1 MLKER
6 FRTGGG
12 TGFIALVMVAALAIA
27 ALAVAAAPAD
37 ANTLRAAYD
46 ATTKAQGFRYASTRT
61 VAVGTDIAPDIT
73 FASNGEQ
80 VGQDRLH
87 STTTLASGSVRLD
100 PFETTQLGPDTY
112 VHLPGSLT
120 PNGVDQWLQLDV
132 LGGLLSGIISPIA
145 LQQASPGDALALL
158 NSVSDVQTVGDE
170 TINGVNTTHLRGTID
185 LAKATAGNGPLAGL
199 GNIYGGPQSTVTVDA
214 YVSKD
219 NSLVRRL
226 VFVSKAD
233 VDLSTLN
240 LGSVLG
246 VAPGLI
252 STNALTNATFDF
264 TDYNAAGITVDPP
277 AQFARVSDYLGNFNL
292 NITFANPQ
300 PTATRAAASATSTAS
315 VTVTVTA
322 TVTATATTTAT
333 LTVTASPTSTV
344 MTTATAPATSAG
356 APLGPVS
363 TGVAGTRFAPVNATG
378 TARP

>member
-1 MLKER
+1 MLRGR

-12 TGFIALVMVAALAIA
+12 TGLVALVMVGALALA
-27 ALAVAAAPAD
+27 AVAVAAAPAD
-37 ANTLRAAYD
+37 TNALRSAYD
-46 ATTKAQGFRYASTRT
+46 ATTRAQAFRFASTRM
-61 VAVGTDIAPDIT
+61 VAVGSDVAPDIT
-73 FASNGEQ
+73 FVSNGEQ

-87 STTTLASGSVRLD
+87 TSTTLTSGGIRLD
-100 PFETTQLGPDTY
+100 PIEATQIGHDAY

-158 NSVSDVQTVGDE
+158 NDLSDAQTLGDE
-170 TINGVNTTHLRGTID
+170 TINGVNTTHLRGTVD

-199 GNIYGGPQSTVTVDA
+199 GNIYGGPQSTVTVDV
-214 YVSKD
+214 YVGKD
-219 NSLVRRL
+219 NNLVRRL

-246 VAPGLI
+246 VMPGFI

-264 TDYNAAGITVDPP
+264 TDYNLTSLAVNPP
-277 AQFARVSDYLGNFNL
+277 VRFTRVSDYIGNFSL
-292 NITFANPQ
+292 GIVLANPQ
-300 PTATRAAASATSTAS
+300 PTATTAVTSVTSTAS
-315 VTVTVTA
+315 ATMTMTA
-322 TVTATATTTAT
+322 TPAATA
-333 LTVTASPTSTV
+333 
-344 MTTATAPATSAG
+344 MTTATVPATVAATSAG

-363 TGVAGTRFAPVNATG
+363 TGVAGTRFPPPNATG
-378 TARP
+378 SARP